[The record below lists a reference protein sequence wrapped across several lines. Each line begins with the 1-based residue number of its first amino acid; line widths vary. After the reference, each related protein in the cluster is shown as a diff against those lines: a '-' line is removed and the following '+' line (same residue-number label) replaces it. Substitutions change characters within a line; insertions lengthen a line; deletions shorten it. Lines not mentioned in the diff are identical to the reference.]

1 MTGVIRHIVLLK
13 LNDKA
18 DADEAV
24 GQLRGMDG
32 RIESLR
38 SLEAGSN
45 VVESDRAY
53 DVAVQTTF
61 DDLAGLKVYADHE
74 VHQPVIAWIRAHC
87 SSIVAIDYEF

>member
-1 MTGVIRHIVLLK
+1 MIRHIVLFK

-18 DADEAV
+18 DTDAALA
-24 GQLRGMDG
+24 QLRGMDG

-38 SLEAGSN
+38 ALEVGAN
-45 VVESDRAY
+45 VVASDRAY
-53 DVAVQTTF
+53 DVAVQATF

-74 VHQPVIAWIRAHC
+74 AHQPVIKWARAHC